1 MDSAFGRGGQLHAG
15 DNLLG
20 LPARRGQ
27 ENMVKWLISH
37 GANPDPVQ
45 TDHTD
50 LTPLHEA
57 VDNNHFAIATMLVQA
72 GANVNARHRWHAP
85 IPEVGQWLGAVVRGH
100 CQYYGIAGNARAIK
114 RFRDEVNRL
123 WHRAL
128 GRRSQKGQVKWER
141 MQRLIERWIP
151 PTRIVHP
158 WPSVT
163 FAVMTRS
170 KSPVR

>member
-1 MDSAFGRGGQLHAG
+1 MGDFQRMDSAFGRGGQLHAG

-57 VDNNHFAIATMLVQA
+57 A
-72 GANVNARHRWHAP
+72 
-85 IPEVGQWLGAVVRGH
+85 
-100 CQYYGIAGNARAIK
+100 
-114 RFRDEVNRL
+114 
-123 WHRAL
+123 
-128 GRRSQKGQVKWER
+128 
-141 MQRLIERWIP
+141 
-151 PTRIVHP
+151 
-158 WPSVT
+158 
-163 FAVMTRS
+163 
-170 KSPVR
+170 